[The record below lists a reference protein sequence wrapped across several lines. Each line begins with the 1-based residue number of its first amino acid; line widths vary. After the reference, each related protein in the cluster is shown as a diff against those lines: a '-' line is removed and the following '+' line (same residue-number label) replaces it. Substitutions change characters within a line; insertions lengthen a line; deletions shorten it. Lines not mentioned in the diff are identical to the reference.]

1 MSSSPILALSTNNHN
16 GSHYETIVVSN
27 TMDATA
33 TGYSK
38 SENPRLSI
46 EASKYLNACISS
58 PDLMSTSFPNDREK
72 ERNRSESK
80 RYHEGCD
87 NYVQRGGECTKRR
100 RIDTNVICEC
110 IGCDKDVHKG
120 GVCKEHW
127 ATSSR
132 KCSHEGC
139 NNLKQRGGVCRAHR
153 TILHVDSN
161 VICERTGCD
170 KDVHKG
176 GLCKE
181 HWATSSRKCYHEGC
195 DNYVQRDGVCSSH
208 RTILH
213 LDADVIC
220 ECTGCDKDVHKGG
233 VCNEH
238 WAADS
243 RKCSYEGCDNYK
255 QRGGLCRAHHTMLHV
270 DADVICERTGCDK
283 DVHKGGL
290 CKEHWATSSHKC
302 SHEGCDKFV
311 AHLGGLCRGHHSI
324 VMVDPAEKTE
334 VAEHIAILAESLSSI
349 FCRLDYEYARSSA
362 NWGDLK
368 SSDNSDNRWSPPL
381 LPNVRF
387 IATTRLVFDFFVQ
400 YSINRFPTGQDH
412 SSMKL
417 SVTEIKWETHS
428 CPHHGSKMN
437 PELRAIRPLRSVISD
452 VHAER
457 LQIDSLRVP
466 FERRLQN
473 IYLGM

>member
-161 VICERTGCD
+161 
-170 KDVHKG
+170 
-176 GLCKE
+176 
-181 HWATSSRKCYHEGC
+181 
-195 DNYVQRDGVCSSH
+195 
-208 RTILH
+208 
-213 LDADVIC
+213 
-220 ECTGCDKDVHKGG
+220 
-233 VCNEH
+233 
-238 WAADS
+238 
-243 RKCSYEGCDNYK
+243 
-255 QRGGLCRAHHTMLHV
+255 
-270 DADVICERTGCDK
+270 VICERTGCDK